1 MKKDKQLKIII
12 YHRWILKMGGVE
24 TFIYNFC
31 VTMRNYYDIT
41 VMYDTGDIYQLSRMY
56 PYVNIEQNDYTKEYH
71 ADVVINNT
79 ASWVEFP
86 KNIHADKIFT
96 IIHCD
101 YTDFMKFGVKPAL
114 NVGHD
119 FICVKGF
126 ARDSYEKLFNV
137 KCDLIEGTLQ
147 PELKPKKVLHLV
159 SATRLTPEKGL
170 SRMIT
175 MIHKLKNS
183 GIKFDWKIFTNEPP
197 STERYPE
204 IGYPEIIIMKP
215 CYDVID
221 YIADADYLVQLSDTE
236 ALCLSV
242 REALSVG
249 TPVIVTDIPGFD
261 YIEEGKLGY
270 KVALD
275 MSNLDIQKIYNN
287 IPNVK
292 WSEDKQA
299 IMDAWFDKIGTP
311 VYIEKPVKENKRV
324 KIRILLPY
332 TDIVL
337 NKYIE
342 QGTIME
348 VDEMRAFVLSHPTS
362 DRPQI
367 AEVIKED

>member
-1 MKKDKQLKIII
+1 MKKNDEKQLKLIIF
-12 YHRWILKMGGVE
+12 HKWILKMGGVE

-41 VMYDTGDIYQLSRMY
+41 VMYESSDINQLARMY
-56 PYVNIEQNDYTKEYH
+56 PYVDIEKLDPTKDYH
-71 ADVVINNT
+71 ADIVINNT
-79 ASWVEFP
+79 ASWVKFP
-86 KNIHADKIFT
+86 DNIHAEKIFT

-101 YTDFMKFGVKPAL
+101 YTDFMKFGVKPFL
-114 NVGHD
+114 NVGHE

-147 PELKPKKVLHLV
+147 PDLKPNKILHLI
-159 SATRLTPEKGL
+159 SATRLTAEKGAE
-170 SRMIT
+170 RMKFF
-175 MIHKLKNS
+175 MQKLRES
-183 GIKFDWKIFTNEPP
+183 GIKFDWKVFTNDKFEVN
-197 STERYPE
+197 YPE
-204 IGYPEIIIMKP
+204 VMIMKP

-261 YIEEGKLGY
+261 YIEEGKMGY
-270 KVALD
+270 KFKLD
-275 MSNLDIQKIYNN
+275 MSNIDIDKIYHN
-287 IPNVK
+287 IPTVK

-299 IMDAWFDKIGTP
+299 IMDKWFEKLGNP
-311 VYIEKPVKENKRV
+311 VYIDKPIRENKKV
-324 KIRILLPY
+324 NIRILLPY
-332 TDIVL
+332 TDVVL
-337 NKYIE
+337 GKYIE
-342 QGTIME
+342 AGTIME
-348 VDEMRAFVLSHPTS
+348 VDENRAFVLSNATY

-367 AEVIKED
+367 AEII